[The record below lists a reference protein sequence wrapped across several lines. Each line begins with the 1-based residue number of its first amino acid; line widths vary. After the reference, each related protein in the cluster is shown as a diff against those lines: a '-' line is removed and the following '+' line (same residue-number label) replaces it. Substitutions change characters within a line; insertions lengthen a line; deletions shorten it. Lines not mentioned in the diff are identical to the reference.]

1 MEADQML
8 IQNYSDVI
16 ISRTGTRNDVV
27 CNLRW
32 GAHFKI
38 DNDIRKVFPYINGSI
53 EGARYHYRPLHVG
66 FEREYVQCT
75 LYPREAIA
83 APFTGEDHA
92 LEFIEGLIVFLNDM
106 YANRHKHK
114 KSHRVHRKPVSI
126 VEILKALPRTN
137 CKECGYATCMA
148 FAAALNQEEAE
159 PNDCPGFSNPISVC
173 SVYPII
179 REDGTIESTFMIETK
194 PTSSHSEVKIPI
206 EAGNRDDSTTKTDV
220 DENKEPDLFDRN
232 GLRIQYD
239 LTQREIQVLRYVADG
254 ASNPEI
260 SKILNISPH
269 TVKSHIIHIFNKLN
283 VNDRTQAAVWA
294 VQNCII

>member
-1 MEADQML
+1 ML
-8 IQNYSDVI
+8 IQKTSDLT

-32 GAHFKI
+32 GAYFKV
-38 DNDIRKVFPYINGSI
+38 DNDIRKIFPYVNGSVQ
-53 EGARYHYRPLHVG
+53 GARYHFRPLHVA
-66 FEREYVQCT
+66 FKRKDVQCT
-75 LYPREAIA
+75 LYPREVIA
-83 APFTGEDHA
+83 APFAGKDHA
-92 LEFIEGLIVFLNDM
+92 VEFIEDLIVFLNDI
-106 YANRHKHK
+106 YANRSKYK

-126 VEILKALPRTN
+126 VEIIKALPRTN

-148 FAAALNQEEAE
+148 FAAALNQGEAE
-159 PNDCPGFSNPISVC
+159 PKDCPGFSSPISIC
-173 SVYPII
+173 SVYPIMS
-179 REDGTIESTFMIETK
+179 EDGSIESTFMIETK
-194 PTSSHSEVKIPI
+194 PKSTHSEGKIPV
-206 EAGNRDDSTTKTDV
+206 EAGNEGDATTNTDM
-220 DENKEPDLFDRN
+220 DGNEEPDLFDRN

-294 VQNCII
+294 VQNRII